1 MFLSPPWLLLP
12 HWWLN
17 LFCKLKIFCNSKYFS
32 FFIVF
37 WHWLWQ
43 NKALFS
49 KKTPVFK
56 LHSCSRWALT
66 FALTIFFAAHIL
78 SICNLCIICQNK
90 SPGKERQN
98 IQSILCFLYYHR
110 AKAKTKYFNLESS
123 FCCPKIFQSGIVFS
137 PQLAIWHTKKWHIL
151 GKGEL
156 FQTFKS
162 RKQTFC
168 VWRLRLGHRHRST
181 HLNRNGNIYIFPLRI
196 LYLFILHHTSV
207 YRLSN

>member
-1 MFLSPPWLLLP
+1 MPISY
-12 HWWLN
+12 
-17 LFCKLKIFCNSKYFS
+17 LFAIYVS
-32 FFIVF
+32 FVKRS
-37 WHWLWQ
+37 L
-43 NKALFS
+43 
-49 KKTPVFK
+49 
-56 LHSCSRWALT
+56 
-66 FALTIFFAAHIL
+66 
-78 SICNLCIICQNK
+78 
-90 SPGKERQN
+90 
-98 IQSILCFLYYHR
+98 QSILCFLYYHR

-137 PQLAIWHTKKWHIL
+137 PQLAIWHTKQWHIL

-196 LYLFILHHTSV
+196 LYLFILHHTSL
-207 YRLSN
+207 YQTKLLKPDNPSSIIIDG